1 MKEQEPIL
9 SESLPETLT
18 IQDVKEIMRIGMNAA
33 YNLIHSKAF
42 PVIKVGHAYRI
53 PKDAF
58 YKWLAESHT
67 VNF

>member
-33 YNLIHSKAF
+33 YNLIHSKSF

-53 PKDAF
+53 PKRTP
-58 YKWLAESHT
+58 ST
-67 VNF
+67 SGSPSRIP